1 MINIKKMSNTFV
13 LHFKLQD
20 KFKTIRTTNCKYLSI
35 QGWQY
40 YSTQHCF
47 IYAPKM
53 QDVYVQFS

>member
-1 MINIKKMSNTFV
+1 MSNIFV

-35 QGWQY
+35 QGRQY

-47 IYAPKM
+47 IYAPKK